1 MRRFVAVSLAALLV
15 LVLAAC
21 GGGGGGL
28 KVQATADFLAS
39 AAQRTT
45 DRQTGRMELTMSMT
59 VAGRDVTFM
68 ADGAYDTVAQRMQ
81 MNLDMA
87 SLLAQ
92 LGGSSSDAGMLRSI
106 VGDSIEMRFVEDVMY
121 LKIPFLSQISGGNHT
136 EWVSLRMDSAGS
148 NPFGPVGGADPA
160 AFLDYLRGAG
170 AEVNE
175 IGHEEV
181 RGVDT
186 THLSTTITLRKA
198 VDSAPEAE
206 RARIEEA
213 VAKLGASADEL
224 LDTPIPVDVFIDG
237 DGLVRR
243 LHLVIS
249 MPVGAQ
255 PLDGDIQMDFFDF
268 GTAVS
273 VDAPPA
279 DQVTDISSQLS
290 KLGGAFAN

>member
-1 MRRFVAVSLAALLV
+1 MRRFVAASFAALLA

-21 GGGGGGL
+21 GGGGGL

-45 DRQTGRMELTMSMT
+45 DRQTGHMELTMSMT
-59 VAGRDVTFM
+59 VAGREVTFM

-92 LGGSSSDAGMLRSI
+92 LGSGSSDAGMLRSI
-106 VGDSIEMRFVEDVMY
+106 VGDSIEMRFVDGVAYM
-121 LKIPFLSQISGGNHT
+121 KMPFLSQLSGGNHT
-136 EWVSLRMDSAGS
+136 AWVSFRANSAGS

-170 AEVNE
+170 VQVSEL
-175 IGHEEV
+175 GHEDV

-198 VDSAPEAE
+198 VDSAPEGE
-206 RARIEEA
+206 RARIEDA

-224 LDTPIPVDVFIDG
+224 LDAPIPVDVFIDR

-243 LHLVIS
+243 LHLVLS
-249 MPVGAQ
+249 MPIGRQ
-255 PLDGDIQMDFFDF
+255 PVDGDITMDFFDF
-268 GTAVS
+268 GTDVS

-279 DQVTDISSQLS
+279 DQVTDISGQLN
-290 KLGGAFAN
+290 KLGGVFAN

>member
-1 MRRFVAVSLAALLV
+1 MRRFVAAGVAVVVV

-21 GGGGGGL
+21 GGGGL

-45 DRQTGRMELTMSMT
+45 DRQTGRMELTMAMT
-59 VAGRDVTFM
+59 VAGRDVTFT
-68 ADGAYDTVAQRMQ
+68 ADGAYDTVARRMQ

-87 SLLAQ
+87 SALAQ
-92 LGGSSSDAGMLRSI
+92 LGGSSSDAGMLRSM

-121 LKIPFLSQISGGNHT
+121 LKMPFLSQISGGNHT
-136 EWVSLRMDSAGS
+136 EWVSVSANEAGS

-170 AEVNE
+170 VEVNE
-175 IGHEEV
+175 LGHEDV
-181 RGVDT
+181 RGVGT

-198 VDSAPEAE
+198 VESAPEGE

-213 VAKLGASADEL
+213 VAKLGASADDL

-249 MPVGAQ
+249 MPVGEQ
-255 PLDGDIQMDFFDF
+255 PVVGDIQMDFFDF

-279 DQVTDISSQLS
+279 DQVTDISRELS
-290 KLGGAFAN
+290 ELGGAFAN

>member
-1 MRRFVAVSLAALLV
+1 MRRFVAAPVAAMLV

-21 GGGGGGL
+21 GGGGGL

-45 DRQTGRMELTMSMT
+45 DRQTGHMELTMSMT
-59 VAGRDVTFM
+59 VAGHDVTFM

-81 MNLDMA
+81 MNLDMS
-87 SLLAQ
+87 SLVAQ
-92 LGGSSSDAGMLRSI
+92 LGGGSSDAGMLRSVI
-106 VGDSIEMRFVEDVMY
+106 GDSIEMRFVEGVAYM
-121 LKIPFLSQISGGNHT
+121 KMPFLSQLSGGDT
-136 EWVSLRMDSAGS
+136 AWVSFRADNAGS

-170 AEVNE
+170 AEVSE
-175 IGHEEV
+175 LGHEDV
-181 RGVDT
+181 RGVET

-198 VDSAPEAE
+198 LDSAPESE

-213 VAKLGASADEL
+213 IAKLGASADEL
-224 LDTPIPVDVFIDG
+224 LDTPIPVDVFVDR

-243 LHLVIS
+243 LHLVLS
-249 MPVGAQ
+249 MPIGEQSV
-255 PLDGDIQMDFFDF
+255 DGDIQMDFFDF
-268 GTAVS
+268 GTDVS

-279 DQVTDISSQLS
+279 DQVTDISGQLN
-290 KLGGAFAN
+290 KLGGSFAN